1 MSFYPEM
8 SCREIPKICAAFYF
22 FFRLQLLTGSQHV
35 DADNLLKNFHVASSK
50 VNQRVTGSVANRVG
64 IRDLLASCNQST
76 PGARARSWLVRSLV
90 KAVPAQ

>member
-1 MSFYPEM
+1 MST
-8 SCREIPKICAAFYF
+8 
-22 FFRLQLLTGSQHV
+22 LTIS
-35 DADNLLKNFHVASSK
+35 LKNFHVASSK

-76 PGARARSWLVRSLV
+76 RRPRARLWLERGLV